1 MPPWRVATELS
12 SEGTGPMRVRIV
24 GDTED
29 LGLAEGQWDPN
40 LGIDLCWEGDWVNGG
55 MKLHN
60 QMFFFF
66 FMKGCFM
73 VNKKYI
79 SIKYIVK

>member
-1 MPPWRVATELS
+1 
-12 SEGTGPMRVRIV
+12 MRVRIV

-60 QMFFFF
+60 QICF
-66 FMKGCFM
+66 FMKVFFDGKQIIHIYEIY
-73 VNKKYI
+73 NISLNNIYSIILQYI
-79 SIKYIVK
+79 YIYI